1 MYPARK
7 AIGNA
12 AQGWACFIAAAI
24 CIALILPA
32 AVCAHE
38 ERPDRLRIAFW
49 RIDLD
54 ARGPGYALRDILA
67 EDARA
72 VAKADLI
79 THLAPDI
86 LVLSGID
93 HDHHL
98 HTLGAFRALIA
109 ARGHD
114 LPHVFAFP
122 SNAGVRT
129 GLDMT
134 GDGRDDTADDTHGFG
149 RYAGERGLG
158 ILSRWP
164 FDHTMARDFSGYL
177 WRDLPGARLPDLG
190 AHVLDLQRLSSTGH
204 WDVPVLLG
212 PDRRLHLLVYQA
224 GPPVFGRHP
233 DRNLWRN
240 HDETRFWTV
249 FLNGALPMPP
259 PFAPVVL
266 VGGSNLDPVDGDGVH
281 GAMRELLSHP
291 ALQDPAP
298 TSVGAVVMAAEAES
312 AGHAGPHEQDTVHW
326 PQAPGNLRVSYIL
339 PGAELEV
346 LAAGVFWPEPG
357 APEASFLGPDDSP
370 LSAHRVV
377 WVDIDVESVPEML
390 SPN

>member
-1 MYPARK
+1 MYPARQ
-7 AIGNA
+7 AIGTA
-12 AQGWACFIAAAI
+12 ARGWACFRVAAL
-24 CIALILPA
+24 CIALILPGA
-32 AVCAHE
+32 AYAYE
-38 ERPDRLRIAFW
+38 EGPDRLRIAFW

-72 VAKADLI
+72 VAKAELI

-93 HDHHL
+93 HDYHL
-98 HTLGAFRALIA
+98 HTLRAFRALIA

-114 LPHVFAFP
+114 LAHVFAFP

-134 GDGRDDTADDTHGFG
+134 GDGRDDTADDTQGFG
-149 RYAGERGLG
+149 RYSGERGLG
-158 ILSRWP
+158 ILSRLP
-164 FDHTMARDFSGYL
+164 IDHTMARDFSGFL
-177 WRDLPGARLPDLG
+177 WRDLPGARLPDLDPD
-190 AHVLDLQRLSSTGH
+190 VFRFQRLSSTGH
-204 WDVPVLLG
+204 WDVPILLDSG
-212 PDRRLHLLVYQA
+212 QRVHLLVYQA

-249 FLNGALPMPP
+249 FLNGGLPMPP
-259 PFAPVVL
+259 PSAPVVL

-281 GAMRELLSHP
+281 SAIRDLLSHP

-298 TSVGAVVMAAEAES
+298 TSPGAVFMAAEPES
-312 AGHAGPHEQDTVHW
+312 AGHAGPHERDTVHW

-339 PGAELEV
+339 PGAEVQV
-346 LAAGVFWPEPG
+346 LAAGVFWPAPD
-357 APEASFLGPDDSP
+357 APEASLLGPVETP
-370 LSAHRVV
+370 LTRHRPV
-377 WVDIDVESVPEML
+377 WVDIDVQSVPAIRP
-390 SPN
+390 PN